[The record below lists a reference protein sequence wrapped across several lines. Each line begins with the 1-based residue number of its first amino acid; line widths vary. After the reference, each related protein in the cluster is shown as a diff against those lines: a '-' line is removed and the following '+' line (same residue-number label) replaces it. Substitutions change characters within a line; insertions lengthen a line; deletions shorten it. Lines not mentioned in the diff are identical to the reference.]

1 MYPRFIEPGI
11 REALKDTRVVA
22 VAGPRQSG
30 KSTLVRAIAGERA
43 WFLSLDEDVMRRA
56 AADDPTGFIRRAKGM
71 NSVNCRSLRLAAS
84 CCSTSSVNSTDVPR
98 SSSPPTSRSVSGRR
112 CSAMQR

>member
-30 KSTLVRAIAGERA
+30 KSTLVRAIAGEGTT
-43 WFLSLDEDVMRRA
+43 FLSLDEDVTRRA
-56 AADDPTGFIRRAKGM
+56 AADDPTV
-71 NSVNCRSLRLAAS
+71 SSAA
-84 CCSTSSVNSTDVPR
+84 PR
-98 SSSPPTSRSVSGRR
+98 G
-112 CSAMQR
+112 